1 MIVRIRCRSTM
12 STLMIFQRFDVL
24 RCCSLAMDAAAA
36 LWDTDV
42 DGATKSTPKNAAAP
56 RKQKPTQ
63 TRRRKHD
70 GVGDGLG
77 EVTGDGTTPL
87 DNNHLRISVSHVPTR
102 EELLKAEADRKNEEA
117 SRKMDE
123 VMW

>member
-1 MIVRIRCRSTM
+1 MSIDDVDAHDFSTFRCAALLFASDGCCCRS
-12 STLMIFQRFDVL
+12 L
-24 RCCSLAMDAAAA
+24 
-36 LWDTDV
+36 DTDV